1 MRIPKTLLLVSG
13 LLLPVVFMSCQT
25 SESDAWKE
33 MKKVCNQISLPTF
46 PDRTYVITDFYNGK
60 DSLYTDAINQAI
72 EVCTSQGGGTVL
84 IPNGEFRTAPIRLK
98 SNVNLHLSDS
108 TILKFTSDCSLF
120 NTVLTRIE
128 GIDCYNIS
136 PLIYAY
142 GESNIAITGKGKL
155 DGQASTANW
164 FAEWRVRGVK
174 GANGEKVNEKTL
186 LYQMK
191 DDSIP
196 VKQRI
201 FEKGNGIRPQFTNLY
216 KCKNILLEGF
226 TINRSPFWL
235 IHPLLSE
242 NITIRKVK
250 MQSHGPNNDGCDPES
265 CKNVLIEDC
274 DFDTGDDCIAIK
286 SGRDEDG
293 RCWNI
298 PCENIIV
305 RECRMKDG
313 HAGVA
318 IGSEITGG
326 CHNVWVENCRMDSP
340 ELDRI
345 IRIKSNPM
353 RGGVV
358 SNVFVRNITVGEC
371 KESILG
377 IEQKYWHVA
386 EGPYLP
392 LFKNIHLEQITS
404 KKSQYVLHL
413 DGFDDKAQIRN
424 IYLKDCSFDGVEKT
438 EINKITGAKDIH
450 FENVTVNGTPCNK
463 THF

>member
-1 MRIPKTLLLVSG
+1 M
-13 LLLPVVFMSCQT
+13 
-25 SESDAWKE
+25 
-33 MKKVCNQISLPTF
+33 
-46 PDRTYVITDFYNGK
+46 ITDFYNGK

-201 FEKGNGIRPQFTNLY
+201 FEKGTVSVHNSSI
-216 KCKNILLEGF
+216 C
-226 TINRSPFWL
+226 INAKYS
-235 IHPLLSE
+235 
-242 NITIRKVK
+242 
-250 MQSHGPNNDGCDPES
+250 
-265 CKNVLIEDC
+265 
-274 DFDTGDDCIAIK
+274 
-286 SGRDEDG
+286 SGRLYHQSFSVLAH
-293 RCWNI
+293 
-298 PCENIIV
+298 PSIV
-305 RECRMKDG
+305 
-313 HAGVA
+313 
-318 IGSEITGG
+318 IGKHNHQKSKNAKPRSE
-326 CHNVWVENCRMDSP
+326 
-340 ELDRI
+340 
-345 IRIKSNPM
+345 
-353 RGGVV
+353 
-358 SNVFVRNITVGEC
+358 
-371 KESILG
+371 
-377 IEQKYWHVA
+377 Q
-386 EGPYLP
+386 
-392 LFKNIHLEQITS
+392 
-404 KKSQYVLHL
+404 
-413 DGFDDKAQIRN
+413 
-424 IYLKDCSFDGVEKT
+424 
-438 EINKITGAKDIH
+438 
-450 FENVTVNGTPCNK
+450 
-463 THF
+463 

>member
-33 MKKVCNQISLPTF
+33 MKKVCNQTSLPTF

-201 FEKGNGIRPQFTNLY
+201 FEKGNGIRPQFINLY
-216 KCKNILLEGF
+216 KCKIFFWKALPSIVL
-226 TINRSPFWL
+226 RSGSS
-235 IHPLLSE
+235 IHCY
-242 NITIRKVK
+242 RK
-250 MQSHGPNNDGCDPES
+250 
-265 CKNVLIEDC
+265 
-274 DFDTGDDCIAIK
+274 T
-286 SGRDEDG
+286 
-293 RCWNI
+293 
-298 PCENIIV
+298 
-305 RECRMKDG
+305 
-313 HAGVA
+313 
-318 IGSEITGG
+318 
-326 CHNVWVENCRMDSP
+326 
-340 ELDRI
+340 
-345 IRIKSNPM
+345 
-353 RGGVV
+353 
-358 SNVFVRNITVGEC
+358 
-371 KESILG
+371 
-377 IEQKYWHVA
+377 
-386 EGPYLP
+386 
-392 LFKNIHLEQITS
+392 
-404 KKSQYVLHL
+404 
-413 DGFDDKAQIRN
+413 
-424 IYLKDCSFDGVEKT
+424 
-438 EINKITGAKDIH
+438 
-450 FENVTVNGTPCNK
+450 
-463 THF
+463 